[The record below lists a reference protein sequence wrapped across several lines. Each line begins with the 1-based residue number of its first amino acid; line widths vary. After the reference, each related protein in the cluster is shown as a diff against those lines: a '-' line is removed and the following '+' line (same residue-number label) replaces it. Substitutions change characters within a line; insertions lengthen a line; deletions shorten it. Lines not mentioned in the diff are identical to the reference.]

1 MTSSESACSAYGNSD
16 LRFTQIDPK
25 TMSERRLTSISPSSA
40 FAHAALVCF
49 LLAFPAVAVM
59 RFLQHFDPQRAE
71 LTQPAPWWAIWLLFP
86 VGLALAGA
94 VWAMLASLAYNAIA
108 RLLGGIRYN
117 T

>member
-1 MTSSESACSAYGNSD
+1 MSD
-16 LRFTQIDPK
+16 K
-25 TMSERRLTSISPSSA
+25 RLTSISPSSA
-40 FAHAALVCF
+40 FGHAALVFF

-59 RFLQHFDPQRAE
+59 RFLQHFDPQRTD
-71 LTQPAPWWAIWLLFP
+71 LTHPSPWWAIWLVFP

-94 VWAMLASLAYNAIA
+94 VWAMLTSLAYNAIA